1 MVFRTQT
8 PLYRTN
14 GIWEQALLECEWIKP
29 IQREKQ
35 SGETNRD
42 NPAHTEAW
50 RPVQTPKVSFG
61 RSHIA
66 FLTFANLQSASV
78 TFNSNSSP
86 GQCRVF
92 SDFKTKGE
100 ASILK
105 RAIPFLPVPGP
116 GPGPSHYCTSSNM
129 HWRLSKQH
137 RRKSAVRV
145 TCLPEKQHKSME
157 DHPHRRMRPWCD
169 IIIKISDDIFSK
181 WLQELMHSTFL
192 HSAQSTFVP
201 LEESVWCGPSLPAAS
216 ISCHLFL
223 TPTLHSLAI
232 LDFSLF
238 L

>member
-1 MVFRTQT
+1 M
-8 PLYRTN
+8 
-14 GIWEQALLECEWIKP
+14 GKP
-29 IQREKQ
+29 
-35 SGETNRD
+35 TD
-42 NPAHTEAW
+42 NPADAEAW

-61 RSHIA
+61 RPHIA
-66 FLTFANLQSASV
+66 FLTLANLQSAYV

-92 SDFKTKGE
+92 NDFKTKVE

-105 RAIPFLPVPGP
+105 RAIPFLPVP

-145 TCLPEKQHKSME
+145 TCLPEKQHKRMK

-181 WLQELMHSTFL
+181 RLQELMHSTFL
-192 HSAQSTFVP
+192 HSAQSTFAR
-201 LEESVWCGPSLPAAS
+201 LEESV
-216 ISCHLFL
+216 
-223 TPTLHSLAI
+223 
-232 LDFSLF
+232 
-238 L
+238 

>member
-8 PLYRTN
+8 LLYKTN

-29 IQREKQ
+29 RQREKQ

-42 NPAHTEAW
+42 NPADAEAW
-50 RPVQTPKVSFG
+50 RPVQTLKVSFG
-61 RSHIA
+61 GPHIA
-66 FLTFANLQSASV
+66 FLTLANLQSASV

-92 SDFKTKGE
+92 SDFKTEVE

-116 GPGPSHYCTSSNM
+116 GPSHYCTSSNM
-129 HWRLSKQH
+129 HRGLSKQH
-137 RRKSAVRV
+137 GRKSAVRA
-145 TCLPEKQHKSME
+145 TCLPEKQHEGMK
-157 DHPHRRMRPWCD
+157 DHPHRRTRPWFH

-192 HSAQSTFVP
+192 HPAQSTFVR
-201 LEESVWCGPSLPAAS
+201 LEESVWRGPSLPAAS
-216 ISCHLFL
+216 ISCHLFP